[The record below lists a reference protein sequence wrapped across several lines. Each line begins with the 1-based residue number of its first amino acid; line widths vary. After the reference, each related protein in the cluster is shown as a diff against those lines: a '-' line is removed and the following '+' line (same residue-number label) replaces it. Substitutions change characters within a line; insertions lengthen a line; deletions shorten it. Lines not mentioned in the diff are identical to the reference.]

1 MKMNKLAVVA
11 GMAAMLTMNA
21 AAAFEGQVQLGVGY
35 GELTNGGASEYT
47 TQTTAR
53 FEGQFDFGLVGDL
66 RYSNADFSNSS
77 NDLSQTALRLGYEF
91 GLAENLGLAVGA
103 LAEQI
108 DSSATVGVG
117 VDDDV
122 FGGWL
127 GLSYDVSD
135 GVELGVDVAYIPEHQ
150 QYDDALDLTLAL
162 DIQLAG
168 DVTVGLEY
176 WARAYR
182 SDAAADVEQDAISI
196 LLGYQF

>member
-168 DVTVGLEY
+168 DVAVGLEY

>member
-66 RYSNADFSNSS
+66 RYSNADFSNST